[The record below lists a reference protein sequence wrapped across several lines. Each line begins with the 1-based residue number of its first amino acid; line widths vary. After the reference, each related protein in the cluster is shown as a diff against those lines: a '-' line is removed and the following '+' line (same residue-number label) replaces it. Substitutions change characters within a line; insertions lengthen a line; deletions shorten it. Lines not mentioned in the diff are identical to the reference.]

1 MAIANQGY
9 RRDLNLEE
17 TINDTVA
24 LDNLAGAGTA
34 DDLSYLQNNLRNSSS
49 LSFNSVDS
57 DGFFSFAND
66 REIGIDSIE
75 SRGDFD
81 ENNNPINRSSVSINL
96 TNPYLIKFGDLIEIS
111 GISVDGNAEKLNG
124 QHSVTA
130 VSSNLKRVTFIK
142 SGLHY
147 SNTNISGSNISFK
160 LKTQN
165 IFVFTNGDIINVDED
180 VKFQVGT
187 VTSGINVLS
196 KGVNYYVTESNGINK
211 FKLSTSPNQAE
222 GPALDGRLVFMTA
235 NQRLI
240 PNNFVFKRQDAVHQE
255 QIINFIKP
263 QIQDTEF
270 FSYVDDINGTFE
282 STQSNIESAE
292 FFSLKK
298 YRADKDSTTSESIK
312 IEGSVNLHDPKKFN
326 QNASNLESTNAPGIY
341 IGDTRAFSSDNNPWN
356 ESADKDGGSTS
367 KLTTDSDEVK
377 IGELTFL
384 DGTPLDNSQDGSMI
398 ITGIDN
404 DVSTVSGVVASS
416 FTHKL
421 PVQVQ
426 DSSGNKETYYL
437 LLTEN

>member
-9 RRDLNLEE
+9 RRDLNLQE

-49 LSFNSVDS
+49 VSFNSVDPE
-57 DGFFSFAND
+57 GFFSFAND
-66 REIGIDSIE
+66 REIDIDSIE
-75 SRGDFD
+75 SKGDVD
-81 ENNNPINRSSVSINL
+81 EDNNPINRTSVSINL
-96 TNPYLIKFGDLIEIS
+96 TNPYIIKFGDLIDIS
-111 GISVDGNAEKLNG
+111 GITGDATAEQFNG

-130 VSSNLKRVTFIK
+130 VSSNLKRVTFVK

-147 SNTNISGSNISFK
+147 SNTNIPGSNKSLK
-160 LKTQN
+160 LKAQN
-165 IFVFTNGDIINVDED
+165 VFAFTNGDIINVDED

-196 KGVNYYVTESNGINK
+196 KGVNYYVIESNGVNK
-211 FKLSTSPNQAE
+211 FKLSETPN
-222 GPALDGRLVFMTA
+222 GNTVDGRLVFMTA

-263 QIQDTEF
+263 EIQDTEDF
-270 FSYVDDINGTFE
+270 NYTDDINSDFDT
-282 STQSNIESAE
+282 TQSNIESAE

-298 YRADKDSTTSESIK
+298 YRADQDSTTSESIK
-312 IEGSVNLHDPKKFN
+312 IEGSVTLHDPDN
-326 QNASNLESTNAPGIY
+326 YNSSASNVLGSSKAPGIY
-341 IGDTRAFSSDNNPWN
+341 IGDTRAFSSDNNPWT
-356 ESADKDGGSTS
+356 ESADDDGGSTS
-367 KLTTDSDEVK
+367 KLTTESEEVS
-377 IGELTFL
+377 IGELAFL

-416 FTHKL
+416 FTHKI
-421 PVQVQ
+421 PVQIQ
-426 DSSGNKETYYL
+426 DNNGNKETYYL
-437 LLTEN
+437 LVSTS

>member
-9 RRDLNLEE
+9 RRDLNLQE

-49 LSFNSVDS
+49 ISFNSVDI

-66 REIGIDSIE
+66 REIDIDSIE
-75 SRGDFD
+75 SKGEVD
-81 ENNNPINRSSVSINL
+81 EDNNPLNRSSVSINL
-96 TNPYLIKFGDLIEIS
+96 TNPYILKFGDSIEIS
-111 GISVDGNAEKLNG
+111 GISVDANAEKLNG
-124 QHSVTA
+124 VHTVTA

-142 SGLHY
+142 SGLQY
-147 SNTNISGSNISFK
+147 TNTSISGSSISFK
-160 LKTQN
+160 LKAQN
-165 IFVFTNGDIINVDED
+165 VFAFTNGDIINVDED
-180 VKFQVGT
+180 VKFQIGT

-196 KGVNYYVTESNGINK
+196 KGVNYYVIESNGINK
-211 FKLSTSPNQAE
+211 FKLSETPN
-222 GPALDGRLVFMTA
+222 GNTVDGRLVFMTA

-240 PNNFVFKRQDAVHQE
+240 PDNFTFKRQDGVHQE

-263 QIQDTEF
+263 EIQDEENF
-270 FSYVDDINGTFE
+270 DYSDDINGVFE

-298 YRADKDSTTSESIK
+298 YRADQSVTTSDPIK
-312 IEGSVNLHDPKKFN
+312 FEGSVTLHDPDN
-326 QNASNLESTNAPGIY
+326 YNSSSSNVLGSSKAPGIY
-341 IGDTRAFSSDNNPWN
+341 IGDTRAFSSDNNPWT
-356 ESADKDGGSTS
+356 ESAGTGSANG
-367 KLTTDSDEVK
+367 KLTTESEEVS
-377 IGELTFL
+377 IGELAFL
-384 DGTPLDNSQDGSMI
+384 DGTPLNNSQDGSMI

-404 DVSTVSGVVASS
+404 DVSNASGVVASS

-421 PVQVQ
+421 PVQIQ